1 MALIERLSG
10 DTLFLGTKN
19 RLLQII
25 ARFAPG
31 ARTWRVRLHRW
42 RGVKIAQNVWIG
54 YDAII
59 ETSFPWL
66 VSIGANSEIGIR
78 AVIIGHFKR
87 SSDSRTGVTI
97 EEDVFIGPGAIILQ
111 NVTIGRGAVVASGSV
126 VTRSVPPMTLVQGNP
141 ARPVAVCG
149 VPLIG
154 EISLEEFSRH
164 LRPLE
169 DEA

>member
-1 MALIERLSG
+1 MERLPG
-10 DTLFLGTKN
+10 DRLIGGGLN
-19 RLLQII
+19 RLFQLL
-25 ARFAPG
+25 ARISPG

-42 RGVKIAQNVWIG
+42 RGVKIAKGVWIG

-59 ETSFPWL
+59 ETSYPWL

-87 SSDSRTGVTI
+87 NLDQSEGVVI

-111 NVTIGRGAVVASGSV
+111 NVTIGRGAVITSGSV

-141 ARPVAVCG
+141 ARPIATCG
-149 VPLIG
+149 IPLTG
-154 EISLEEFSRH
+154 EVSLDEFSRN
-164 LRPLE
+164 LRPIGDE
-169 DEA
+169 DNF